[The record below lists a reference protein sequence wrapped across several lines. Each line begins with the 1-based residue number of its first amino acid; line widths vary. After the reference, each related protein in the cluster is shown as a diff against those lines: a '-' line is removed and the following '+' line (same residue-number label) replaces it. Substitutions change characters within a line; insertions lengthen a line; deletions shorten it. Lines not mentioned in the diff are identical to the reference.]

1 LEKKV
6 LIKMLSTNSN
16 NPIKDLFGFFA
27 GLKNKEYPEFLYKNK
42 RACRLTD
49 RRECTNPGGNAP

>member
-42 RACRLTD
+42 ILSDIPARL
-49 RRECTNPGGNAP
+49 RINPSG